1 MEGTATVAGGTVRFA
16 EDGLYPII
24 THAFNFA
31 GKGAL
36 GLFSAGNGGPPVAS
50 GH

>member
-1 MEGTATVAGGTVRFA
+1 MHFD
-16 EDGLYPII
+16 EDGMYPIV

-31 GKGAL
+31 GLGAL
-36 GLFSAGNGGPPVAS
+36 GLFEAGDGGPPVEG